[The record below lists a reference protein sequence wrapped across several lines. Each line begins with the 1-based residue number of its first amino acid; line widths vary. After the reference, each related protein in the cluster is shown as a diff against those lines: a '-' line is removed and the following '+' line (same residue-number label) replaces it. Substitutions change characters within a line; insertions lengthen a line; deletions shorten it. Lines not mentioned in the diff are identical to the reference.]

1 MGTNYY
7 RIPTAA
13 EMEKRRELLQTRVRT
28 MEMTPGNI
36 EGNMAYMENPEDQW
50 SRLSPWDEF
59 MANSS
64 IHLGKR
70 SGGWKFCWNFHNDK
84 YYHDKASLEAFV
96 KSGRV
101 VDEYGTVIDPAEFLK
116 MAYEWCTDGWD
127 NQKYYEERPQDRVH
141 WIDYSKHMDRYVDG
155 LRISSSIDFS

>member
-13 EMEKRRELLQTRVRT
+13 EMEKRKQLLQTQVRGLDVSPAAISQGFT
-28 MEMTPGNI
+28 
-36 EGNMAYMENPEDQW
+36 YDNPKGFD
-50 SRLSPWDEF
+50 RYSPWDIFTEDVEV
-59 MANSS
+59 
-64 IHLGKR
+64 HLGKR

-84 YYHDKASLEAFV
+84 YYNDKESLEMFV

-101 VDEYGTVIDPAEFLK
+101 INEYGEEISPDEFLK

-127 NQKYYEERPQDRVH
+127 NQKYYEERPQDRIA

-155 LRISSSIDFS
+155 LRISSSTEFS

>member
-7 RIPTAA
+7 RIPSAA
-13 EMEKRRELLQTRVRT
+13 EMEERKERLIKQVAEIDVSAQSVNQGFT
-28 MEMTPGNI
+28 
-36 EGNMAYMENPEDQW
+36 YDNPKGWD
-50 SRLSPWDEF
+50 RYSPWDFFTEDTHT
-59 MANSS
+59 
-64 IHLGKR
+64 HLGKR

-84 YYHDKASLEAFV
+84 YYNDKESLESFV

-101 VDEYGTVIDPAEFLK
+101 IDEYGVEISPDDFLK

-127 NQKYYEERPQDRVH
+127 NQKYYQERPQDRVS

-155 LRISSSIDFS
+155 LRISSSTDFS